1 MAERGIGLEVVETA
15 GSVENLKRLLAS
27 TEPGSDASF
36 VVDLAFIQGGIAT
49 AAEKERL
56 SGLGSM
62 FYEPLWLFAPAA
74 ARAVDSE
81 SQPLN
86 PAALRQ
92 DQRVGDLLFAS
103 AAPHLN
109 RLIGARIGVGAEDS
123 GTRPLAL
130 HLLRANGITAD
141 NATLVSQG
149 LDESGPALKSGELD
163 LVFAVGS
170 ADSPLLRR
178 LAGEDGIVLQD
189 LPRAAAYARRDG
201 FISALEL
208 PAGTLDPANDI
219 PAADLNLA
227 AVTANLVATPD
238 IHPALVDLLLEAASK
253 VHGDGSL
260 FAPAGTFPTP
270 DHGDFPLHSDA
281 ERHYK
286 YGPPLLQRYL
296 PFWLATWIDRTK
308 VMLLPLLVLLLPL
321 LRTLP
326 PVYRWRIRRR
336 ILRWHV
342 ELRRIDLD
350 LEGDTPDS
358 DRLAELARQL
368 EGIESEAARVQVPLA
383 YSDALYNLRLH
394 IGLLE
399 DKIARLRTASTT
411 AGA

>member
-1 MAERGIGLEVVETA
+1 MQIAKNRSRLEIWVLFGGSALLLLAGILLALQFVQPAPPESIRIASGSSDGAYYRYAELY
-15 GSVENLKRLLAS
+15 SRLLA
-27 TEPGSDASF
+27 EH
-36 VVDLAFIQGGIAT
+36 GI
-49 AAEKERL
+49 
-56 SGLGSM
+56 G
-62 FYEPLWLFAPAA
+62 
-74 ARAVDSE
+74 
-81 SQPLN
+81 
-86 PAALRQ
+86 
-92 DQRVGDLLFAS
+92 
-103 AAPHLN
+103 
-109 RLIGARIGVGAEDS
+109 
-123 GTRPLAL
+123 
-130 HLLRANGITAD
+130 
-141 NATLVSQG
+141 
-149 LDESGPALKSGELD
+149 
-163 LVFAVGS
+163 
-170 ADSPLLRR
+170 
-178 LAGEDGIVLQD
+178 
-189 LPRAAAYARRDG
+189 
-201 FISALEL
+201 
-208 PAGTLDPANDI
+208 
-219 PAADLNLA
+219 
-227 AVTANLVATPD
+227 
-238 IHPALVDLLLEAASK
+238 LEAASK

-336 ILRWHV
+336 ILRWYV

-358 DRLAELARQL
+358 ARLAELARQL